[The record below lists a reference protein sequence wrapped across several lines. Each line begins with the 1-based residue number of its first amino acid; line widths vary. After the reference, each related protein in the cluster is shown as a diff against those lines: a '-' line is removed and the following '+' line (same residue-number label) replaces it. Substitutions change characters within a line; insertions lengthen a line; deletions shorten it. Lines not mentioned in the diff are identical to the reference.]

1 MKPRILFVDDEQ
13 NLLDSIQRQLRPM
26 REQWEMYFAE
36 NGRQAMELMQTT
48 PCEVVVTDLFMP
60 EQEGIETIIALRRQ
74 HPDTKV
80 VAMSGGGYQ
89 SKFIGALDVAAKL
102 GAHATMQKPFSSRQM
117 IEVLQE
123 ALHV

>member
-1 MKPRILFVDDEQ
+1 MKPRILFVDDEP

-26 REQWEMYFAE
+26 RDQWDLYFAE
-36 NGRQAMELMQTT
+36 NGRQAMELMRST

-60 EQEGIETIIALRRQ
+60 EQEGIETIMALRRQ

-89 SKFIGALDVAAKL
+89 SKFTGALDVAAKL
-102 GAHATMQKPFSSRQM
+102 GAHATMQKPFSSQQM
-117 IEVLQE
+117 IDVVQE

>member
-1 MKPRILFVDDEQ
+1 MKPRILFVDDEP

-26 REQWEMYFAE
+26 RDQWDLYFAA
-36 NGRQAMELMQTT
+36 NGRQAMELMQST

-60 EQEGIETIIALRRQ
+60 EQEGIETIMALRRQ

-89 SKFIGALDVAAKL
+89 SNFVGALDVAAKL
-102 GAHATMQKPFSSRQM
+102 GAHRQPAG
-117 IEVLQE
+117 LDH
-123 ALHV
+123 LYT